1 MDRVMLLLLI
11 AVPALLSTES
21 NGRIPLLIAYLGYR
35 FWPLLL
41 PYSVEIQN
49 VSLFFHVLLS
59 QMHYSV
65 LDLSSFYCRHNFCD
79 LIVATRRNCHYT
91 EKQNNVDR
99 HHLQTPQKA
108 SSVHSL
114 VRSLLYFRPK
124 VKHYDFNFFR
134 LCGMNNSRASLEGIP
149 IIILLTKLRGFESL
163 EEGNPAALK

>member
-1 MDRVMLLLLI
+1 MLLLLI

-35 FWPLLL
+35 LWPLLL

-91 EKQNNVDR
+91 EEQNNVDR
-99 HHLQTPQKA
+99 HQL
-108 SSVHSL
+108 
-114 VRSLLYFRPK
+114 
-124 VKHYDFNFFR
+124 
-134 LCGMNNSRASLEGIP
+134 
-149 IIILLTKLRGFESL
+149 
-163 EEGNPAALK
+163 

>member
-1 MDRVMLLLLI
+1 MKVKLYFSMDRVMLLLLI

-79 LIVATRRNCHYT
+79 LIVATRRN
-91 EKQNNVDR
+91 
-99 HHLQTPQKA
+99 
-108 SSVHSL
+108 
-114 VRSLLYFRPK
+114 
-124 VKHYDFNFFR
+124 
-134 LCGMNNSRASLEGIP
+134 
-149 IIILLTKLRGFESL
+149 
-163 EEGNPAALK
+163 

>member
-114 VRSLLYFRPK
+114 VTSLLYFRPK
-124 VKHYDFNFFR
+124 VKHR